1 MPGRRESTEKTEITE
16 KTEEK
21 QKIFRLFRYFRLFRT
36 LSLFISRPLRLNV
49 ELPFL
54 LLFALFAS
62 SRWFSPSPLSP
73 LAFDR
78 LNFQIC
84 AQAPKA
90 AQEKQERQDRQRKQG
105 DDAVIAIDTA
115 EVLLPVT
122 VRDSTGQFVTDLK
135 AEDFIILE
143 DGSQQPISSFALKRM
158 PVHVVIM
165 MDTSSSV
172 TRELEDFKEA
182 AWRFIN
188 RLSPEDQFSLI
199 RFDDEVELVQDW
211 TASRSALKRSLNRLR
226 TGMFTKFNDAL
237 YLAAREQL
245 GKIKGRK
252 AIIVLTDGIDS
263 GRGAISSERAFRT
276 LIEEETPVYVVS
288 KTRIQSRVERDEL
301 EYFEKTSSSSVNKL
315 RIEGIKMTLT
325 QLETSER
332 NLTRIAEETGG
343 RIFLPASFDGLGAA
357 YQQVAD
363 ELRSQ
368 YVIFYTPTNSNRDG
382 SYRAVKVKVKQPGCH
397 ATTRFGYYLK

>member
-1 MPGRRESTEKTEITE
+1 M
-16 KTEEK
+16 
-21 QKIFRLFRYFRLFRT
+21 
-36 LSLFISRPLRLNV
+36 
-49 ELPFL
+49 
-54 LLFALFAS
+54 
-62 SRWFSPSPLSP
+62 
-73 LAFDR
+73 
-78 LNFQIC
+78 NFH
-84 AQAPKA
+84 AR
-90 AQEKQERQDRQRKQG
+90 AQEPKKSQEKPAQQDRRRKPDDG
-105 DDAVIAIDTA
+105 DVIAIDTA

-143 DGSQQPISSFALKRM
+143 DGSPQPISSFALKRM
-158 PVHVVIM
+158 PVHVVM
-165 MDTSSSV
+165 MIDTSSSV
-172 TRELEDFKEA
+172 TRELEDFKES

-188 RLSPEDQFSLI
+188 QLAPEDQFSLI

-211 TASRSALKRSLNRLR
+211 TASRNALKRALNRLR
-226 TGMFTKFNDAL
+226 SGMFTKFNDAL
-237 YLAAREQL
+237 YLAAHEQL

-263 GRGAISSERAFRT
+263 GRGGVSPERAFRT
-276 LIEEETPVYVVS
+276 LVEEETPVYVVS
-288 KTRIQSRVERDEL
+288 KTRIQSRVEREDL
-301 EYFEKTSSSSVNKL
+301 EYYEKTSSSSVNKL
-315 RIEGIKMTLT
+315 RIEGIKMTLA
-325 QLETSER
+325 QLESSER

-343 RIFLPASFDGLGAA
+343 RVFLPASFDDLGDA

-382 SYRAVKVKVKQPGCH
+382 SYRAVKVKVKQPGYR

>member
-1 MPGRRESTEKTEITE
+1 MS
-16 KTEEK
+16 
-21 QKIFRLFRYFRLFRT
+21 
-36 LSLFISRPLRLNV
+36 
-49 ELPFL
+49 
-54 LLFALFAS
+54 
-62 SRWFSPSPLSP
+62 
-73 LAFDR
+73 DR
-78 LNFQIC
+78 LNFIVCGQESRT
-84 AQAPKA
+84 
-90 AQEKQERQDRQRKQG
+90 AQEKQEPQGRPRKP
-105 DDAVIAIDTA
+105 DDAAVIAIDTA

-135 AEDFIILE
+135 AEDFIVFE
-143 DGSQQPISSFALKRM
+143 DGSQQPITSFALKRM

-172 TRELEDFKEA
+172 TREIEDFKEA

-188 RLSPEDQFSLI
+188 QLSSDDQFSLI

-211 TASRSALKRSLNRLR
+211 TSSRNALKRALNRLR

-263 GRGAISSERAFRT
+263 GRGVVSPERAFRT

-288 KTRIQSRVERDEL
+288 KTRIQSRSEREEL
-301 EYFEKTSSSSVNKL
+301 EYFEKSSSSSVNKI
-315 RIEGIKMTLT
+315 RIDGIRMTLS

-332 NLTRIAEETGG
+332 ALTRIADETGG
-343 RIFLPASFDGLGAA
+343 RIFLPESFDNLGDA

-382 SYRAVKVKVKQPGCH
+382 SYRAVKVKVKHPDYH

>member
-1 MPGRRESTEKTEITE
+1 MKYEIWP
-16 KTEEK
+16 
-21 QKIFRLFRYFRLFRT
+21 RLFRT
-36 LSLFISRPLRLNV
+36 LSLLRLCGCEV
-49 ELPFL
+49 K
-54 LLFALFAS
+54 
-62 SRWFSPSPLSP
+62 RLSP
-73 LAFDR
+73 AIFAAF
-78 LNFQIC
+78 IAVWSVASAVH
-84 AQAPKA
+84 AQTSQS
-90 AQEKQERQDRQRKQG
+90 AQEKQDRQRKP
-105 DDAVIAIDTA
+105 DETVIAIDTA

-122 VRDSTGQFVTDLK
+122 VRDSSGQFATNLK
-135 AEDFIILE
+135 AEDFIIYE
-143 DGSQQPISSFALKRM
+143 DGSPQPISSFALKRM
-158 PVHVVIM
+158 PVHVVM
-165 MDTSSSV
+165 MIDTSSSV

-188 RLSPEDQFSLI
+188 QLDPEDKFSLI
-199 RFDDEVELVQDW
+199 RFDDEVELAQDW
-211 TASRSALKRSLNRLR
+211 TNSRNALKRALNRLR

-263 GRGAISSERAFRT
+263 GRGAVSPERTFRT

-288 KTRIQSRVERDEL
+288 KTRIQRRADYEEL
-301 EYFEKTSSSSVNKL
+301 EYFEKASSSSVNNL
-315 RIEGIKMTLT
+315 RIEGLKMKLAE
-325 QLETSER
+325 LENSER

-343 RIFLPASFDGLGAA
+343 RIFLPASFDDLSDA

-368 YVIFYTPTNSNRDG
+368 YVIFYTPTNSTRDG
-382 SYRAVKVKVKQPGCH
+382 SYRAVKVKVKHPGYH